1 MLLATLIM
9 ALREIARNT
18 MRSLL
23 TILGVVIGVG
33 AVIALVTIGD
43 GATQKV
49 TASLESLGNNL
60 LMISPHPDG
69 RFVNTS
75 NASKPFTESDAA
87 AIAREISGLEH
98 VAPTASRSMQV
109 LSGNKN
115 VRTNVTG
122 TTGDYLAARTY
133 LVAEGSGIEAALAS
147 TSAVCLLGQTVR
159 EELFGTQ
166 PALGQTIRVGKLSCE
181 VIGVLKPKGA
191 GGMGQDN
198 DDLILMP
205 LRAFQQRIA
214 GNHDITMVFATAR
227 AGRSTSSLKSQ
238 IELLLRERRH
248 VSPGDPNDFN
258 VRDMQEIIETVS
270 STTGLLTSLLGA
282 IAAVSLLVGGIGIMN
297 IMLVS
302 VTERTREIGIRMAI
316 GALGGD
322 VLLQF
327 LIEAITL
334 SMLGGLIG
342 VIVGLLGAF
351 AVTRALDF
359 PYLISWQMVGLAFAF
374 SAVVGVLFGYL
385 PARKAARLNP
395 IEALRHE

>member
-1 MLLATLIM
+1 MLLATIVM

-60 LMISPHPDG
+60 LLISPHPDS

-75 NASKPFTESDAA
+75 NASKPFTEADAA
-87 AIAREISGLEH
+87 AIAREITGLEH

-109 LSGNKN
+109 LTGNKN
-115 VRTNVTG
+115 IRTNVTG
-122 TTGDYLAARTY
+122 TTAAYLAARTY
-133 LVAEGSGIEAALAS
+133 SVAEGSGIETALAS
-147 TSAVCLLGQTVR
+147 TGAVCLLGQTVR
-159 EELFGTQ
+159 EGLFGTQ
-166 PALGQTIRVGKLSCE
+166 PALGQNIRVGKLSCA

-214 GNHDITMVFATAR
+214 GNHDITMLFATAR
-227 AGRSTSSLKSQ
+227 AGRPTSNLKSQ

-248 VSPGDPNDFN
+248 IGPGDPNDFN